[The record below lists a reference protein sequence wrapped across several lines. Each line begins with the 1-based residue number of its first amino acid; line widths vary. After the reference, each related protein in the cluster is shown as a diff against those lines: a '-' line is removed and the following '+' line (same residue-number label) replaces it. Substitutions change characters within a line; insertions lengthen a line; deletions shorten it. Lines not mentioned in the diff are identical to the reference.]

1 MQYVNTRGNAKNKIE
16 KGKKMR
22 RKLLITGFE
31 AFGGESINPSW
42 EAVKAL
48 ADRIGEYDLVKMQIP
63 TVFGEAAQRVMEEA
77 DRIQPD
83 VILCIGQARG
93 RSMVTPEVVA
103 INLREASIPDNAGNM
118 PQNEPVCAGG
128 PNAYFAT
135 AEIRRMTEAVK
146 RCGIPCGLSYSAG
159 AYVCN
164 DLFYTLLH
172 RYDGTD
178 IKIGFIHVPCLPEQA
193 GDGIPSLPL
202 ADLVRALEAGIE
214 ASFHKAEKTVC

>member
-1 MQYVNTRGNAKNKIE
+1 
-16 KGKKMR
+16 MR

-48 ADRIGEYDLVKMQIP
+48 ADRVGEYDLVKMQIP
-63 TVFGEAAQRVMEEA
+63 TVFGEAAQRVLEVA
-77 DRIQPD
+77 DRMQPD

-146 RCGIPCGLSYSAG
+146 KCGIPCGLSYSAG

-178 IKIGFIHVPCLPEQA
+178 TKVGFIHVPCLPEQA
-193 GDGIPSLPL
+193 GDGIPSLSL

-214 ASFHKAEKTVC
+214 AMDE

>member
-1 MQYVNTRGNAKNKIE
+1 
-16 KGKKMR
+16 MR

-135 AEIRRMTEAVK
+135 AEIRSKDAGFPAAFPIPREPMCAMT
-146 RCGIPCGLSYSAG
+146 CFIPCCIAMMGRISKSALFMSPVFLSRPETGYPA
-159 AYVCN
+159 C
-164 DLFYTLLH
+164 
-172 RYDGTD
+172 
-178 IKIGFIHVPCLPEQA
+178 PLPIWS
-193 GDGIPSLPL
+193 GRLRPG
-202 ADLVRALEAGIE
+202 
-214 ASFHKAEKTVC
+214 

>member
-1 MQYVNTRGNAKNKIE
+1 
-16 KGKKMR
+16 MR

-31 AFGGESINPSW
+31 PFGGESVNPSW
-42 EAVKAL
+42 EVVKAL
-48 ADRIGEYDLVKMQIP
+48 TDRVGEYDLVKMQIP
-63 TVFGEAAQRVMEEA
+63 TVFGEAAQRVLEEA
-77 DRIQPD
+77 DRVQPD
-83 VILCIGQARG
+83 AILCIGQARG

-128 PNAYFAT
+128 PDAYFAT
-135 AEIRRMTEAVK
+135 AQIRRMTELVK
-146 RCGIPCGLSYSAG
+146 GSGIPCGLSYSAG

-172 RYDGTD
+172 RFHGTAV
-178 IKIGFIHVPCLPEQA
+178 KVGFIHVPCLPEQA
-193 GDGIPSLPL
+193 GDGMPSLPL

-214 ASFHKAEKTVC
+214 GV

>member
-1 MQYVNTRGNAKNKIE
+1 MK
-16 KGKKMR
+16 

-48 ADRIGEYDLVKMQIP
+48 EDRVGEYDLVKMQIP
-63 TVFGEAAQRVMEEA
+63 TVFGEAAQRVLEEA
-77 DRIQPD
+77 DKIQPD
-83 VILCIGQARG
+83 LILCIGQARG

-118 PQNEPVCAGG
+118 PQNEPVCPGG

-146 RCGIPCGLSYSAG
+146 NCGIPCGLSYSAG

-172 RYDGTD
+172 HYDGTD
-178 IKIGFIHVPCLPEQA
+178 TKVGFIHVPCLPEQA
-193 GDGIPSLPL
+193 GDGIPGLPL
-202 ADLVRALEAGIE
+202 ADLIRALEAGIE
-214 ASFHKAEKTVC
+214 AMGMEIPRKAGD